1 MMSHFTRDIG
11 FPLTPP
17 AGRSPLCCALNRT
30 QFAELVSHNLWS
42 HSCYLYLFAFPVP
55 FSGTLNQN
63 WTNTVHCQV
72 QANFFSFLELN
83 SIQCYSWGGG
93 FSLSQIS
100 GIHQRFLLHLISYLG
115 APGVANEDN
124 VQYCKK
130 NWLHLAYQDQHTER
144 VAVIEIII
152 TAQFHWRA
160 VEAFFSGTTQ
170 GYDQLDVNILYISR
184 MHIHM
189 QPVPCC
195 FQSW

>member
-1 MMSHFTRDIG
+1 MQS
-11 FPLTPP
+11 
-17 AGRSPLCCALNRT
+17 
-30 QFAELVSHNLWS
+30 
-42 HSCYLYLFAFPVP
+42 
-55 FSGTLNQN
+55 
-63 WTNTVHCQV
+63 
-72 QANFFSFLELN
+72 NFFSFLELN

-93 FSLSQIS
+93 LSLSQIS

-160 VEAFFSGTTQ
+160 VEAVVFSQ
-170 GYDQLDVNILYISR
+170 AQPKVMISWMLTFCTFAECTSTCSQFLAVSSHDKHLTCIVVLSLSQSLR
-184 MHIHM
+184 TSDTMHV
-189 QPVPCC
+189 QKEVRNERYRLTKSVLLLLFGVPI
-195 FQSW
+195 SI